1 MLTPGVRCWLCQLP
15 LKIAAHGICSICCR
29 TLLRPAA
36 LCPRCGLP
44 AALPSIP
51 CGRCQQKPPPW
62 RQMIAVTDYRPP
74 LSTLVQRLKYQG
86 MWQLA
91 PALARLMLL
100 RYLQA
105 RRERGLSA
113 AHRVVAVPLHHR
125 RQWRRGF
132 NQTQLLARPLARWL
146 SCRTTAGLLRR
157 VKNTPA
163 QQTLTA
169 GARRRNLRNAF
180 VCTERLDGETIL
192 LLDDVITTGSTVAE
206 ISRLLL
212 DAGAASVQVIC
223 LCRTL

>member
-1 MLTPGVRCWLCQLP
+1 MITPGARCWLCQLP
-15 LKIAAHGICSICCR
+15 LKIAAHGICSLCCR
-29 TLLRPAA
+29 DVLRRAA

-44 AALPSIP
+44 SAFSATP

-62 RQMIAVTDYRPP
+62 QQMIQAADYRPP

-100 RYLQA
+100 CYLRA
-105 RRERGLSA
+105 RRERGLPFP
-113 AHRVVAVPLHHR
+113 HRVVAVPLHAR

-132 NQTQLLARPLARWL
+132 NQTQILARPLARWL
-146 SCRTTAGLLRR
+146 KCEASATLLRR
-157 VKNTPA
+157 VCNTPA
-163 QQTLTA
+163 QQTLSA

-180 VCTERLDGETIL
+180 VCTQRLDGETIL
-192 LLDDVITTGSTVAE
+192 LLDDVVTTGSTVAE

-212 DAGAASVQVIC
+212 SAGAASVQVIC